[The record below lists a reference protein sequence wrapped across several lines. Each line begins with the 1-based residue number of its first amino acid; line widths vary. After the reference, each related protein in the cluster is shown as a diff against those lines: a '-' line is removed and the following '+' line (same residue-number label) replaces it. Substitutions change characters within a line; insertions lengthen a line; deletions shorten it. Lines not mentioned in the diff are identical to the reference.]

1 MATDGPPGV
10 GDAAPDFTLA
20 NASGETVS
28 LSDFRGR
35 AEVVLYFYP
44 RDNTAVCSAEAC
56 SFRDSFQDF
65 RDAGAEV
72 IGVSADSADSHRRFA
87 ERLRL
92 PFILLSDPDGSVRAR
107 YGVPKTFG
115 LIPGRTTYLDRQAR
129 NHPARLFVAVPA
141 RQARIRG
148 TRRAAE
154 AARIKNEHIKNP
166 VTRTT
171 TSTDRRPTSSA
182 GCRG

>member
-1 MATDGPPGV
+1 MGDLSTVATGRPLGV

-20 NASGETVS
+20 KASGETVS

-35 AEVVLYFYP
+35 TEVVLYFYP

-72 IGVSADSADSHRRFA
+72 IGVSTDSSDSHRRFA
-87 ERLRL
+87 ERFRL
-92 PFILLSDPDGSVRAR
+92 PFILLSDPAGSVRAR

-115 LIPGRTTYLDRQAR
+115 LIPGRTTFLIDKQGIIQRVFSSQ
-129 NHPARLFVAVPA
+129 F
-141 RQARIRG
+141 
-148 TRRAAE
+148 
-154 AARIKNEHIKNP
+154 
-166 VTRTT
+166 
-171 TSTDRRPTSSA
+171 RPTKHASEA
-182 GCRG
+182 LAALRKLRDQE